1 MRVDLHNH
9 TTLCNHATGTTDEYI
24 QKAIDL
30 GIDVYGFSEHAPMKN
45 FEDGYR
51 LTLDKKEFYE
61 KSILDLKENYKKDIN
76 IVIGYE
82 VDFLNGDYILEEIKN
97 ANVDYLI
104 GSVHY
109 LGSWGFDNPEF
120 MSEYKNKD
128 IDTIWEDYFEAVKQ
142 SVNSGIFNIV
152 GHLDLIKI
160 FNFQPKKDIK
170 SIALESLKAIKKS
183 GMVMEINSAGLRKPI
198 KEQYPSKQLLE
209 LAFEL
214 DIPITFSSDAHS
226 IEQIGFSYDEVTKL
240 AKEIGY
246 TKCSYFEQ
254 KERIETE
261 F

>member
-1 MRVDLHNH
+1 VRIDLHNH
-9 TTLCNHATGTTDEYI
+9 TTLCNHAIGTTDEYI
-24 QKAIDL
+24 QKAIEL
-30 GIDVYGFSEHAPMKN
+30 NIDVYGFTEHAPMKN

-61 KSILDLKENYKKDIN
+61 KSILNLKEKYKNDIN
-76 IVIGYE
+76 ILLGYE
-82 VDFLNGDYILEEIKN
+82 VDFLKGDYILDEIKK
-97 ANVDYLI
+97 AKVDYLI

-109 LGSWGFDNPEF
+109 LGNWGFDNPEF
-120 MSEYKNKD
+120 IGEYKNKD
-128 IDTIWEDYFEAVKQ
+128 IDKIWEEYFEAVNQ
-142 SVNSGIFNIV
+142 SAKSGIFNIV

-170 SIALESLKAIKKS
+170 SIALDSLKTIKKA

-226 IEQIGFSYDEVTKL
+226 IEQIGFSYNEVTKI
-240 AKEIGY
+240 AKEVGY
-246 TKCSYFEQ
+246 SKCTYFEQ
-254 KERIETE
+254 KEKVEVS